1 MANSFLESKI
11 QISTNER
18 TEDDARKE
26 EEQIQG
32 MGYQPGF
39 QLHKKTQPITQ
50 SIQKPCELL
59 GLRTVHL
66 KEDVWQVKN
75 SHSLSV
81 SWYSHYAKQYAGPSE
96 HQEQDHHAH
105 VQLLQSLSHSL
116 QLHGLQHARLL
127 CPLGFSRQEYQ
138 SGLPFPSPEDLP
150 NPGIKPRSLSL

>member
-1 MANSFLESKI
+1 MREQRMMQGKKRNKYRGWVTNLASSFI
-11 QISTNER
+11 
-18 TEDDARKE
+18 
-26 EEQIQG
+26 
-32 MGYQPGF
+32 
-39 QLHKKTQPITQ
+39 KKTQPITQ

-105 VQLLQSLSHSL
+105 V
-116 QLHGLQHARLL
+116 
-127 CPLGFSRQEYQ
+127 
-138 SGLPFPSPEDLP
+138 
-150 NPGIKPRSLSL
+150 